1 MSQILN
7 TPLSIPGEGTVTS
20 VSGGNNITITGNPNI
35 NPVVN
40 VSGTTQH
47 SLLIGNATT
56 SITSLGVAT
65 NGQIP
70 IGSSGANPVLATI
83 TAGANITVT
92 NSAGSITIASSAP
105 GTGTVTSLTSATGIT
120 LSPTTITTT
129 GTIGLTIPVVASSGG
144 TGLTSLTVHSVQVG
158 NGTGTITQVPVGST
172 NTVLL
177 GNTGADPSFGQVPN
191 AALVNASVTLNN
203 GNNISVTGSPL
214 SLGGAASFNLTGT
227 TNHTVQIGNSGGS
240 LTSLGVGSTNTVLLG
255 NTAADP
261 SFGTVPN
268 AALTNSSVT
277 LNNGN
282 NITVTGG
289 GPLSLGG
296 TASFN
301 LTGTTNNSLQIGNA
315 GGSITSL
322 GVATNGQIPIGS
334 TGATP
339 VLATITAGANVIIT
353 NSAGG
358 ITIAATGSGS
368 GLVTANADTGSATTS
383 SNAMTWAG
391 GSNINTSATG
401 STVTVNLNNSPSV
414 SGSLT
419 AVTSITS
426 TAGNFIITSASSATL
441 GKITQSGSNLLHTY
455 GTVNTFLG
463 SSAGNTSLT
472 IANSVAN
479 VGIGTSSLGA
489 LITSTSNT
497 GVGYISLSA
506 LTGGSGLN
514 TGIGY
519 GSGYQLVTGSNCAFL
534 GYLSGSNYTTNE
546 SSNICIG
553 SSTLGTIGES
563 NVCRIGAGTG
573 TGAGQL
579 SKTFISGIYDTA
591 VGATTS
597 VAIVDSTGQIG
608 SGSANYVARTSWT
621 PSLNFGGVSTGITY
635 TTQVG
640 NYSINGNMISFDL
653 HIVLSS
659 KGAQAGVAQISG
671 LPTTTGGLSVCTIL
685 PISSLSFT
693 GQLVARVTSSTIAIL
708 QFTTAGTGT
717 TISNTSFANTSE
729 FYISGTYSIN

>member
-7 TPLSIPGEGTVTS
+7 TPLSIVGEGTVTS
-20 VSGGNNITITGNPNI
+20 VSGGNNITITGNPTI
-35 NPVVN
+35 NPTVN

-56 SITSLGVAT
+56 SINSLGVAT
-65 NGQIP
+65 DGQIP
-70 IGSSGANPVLATI
+70 IGSTGADPVLATI
-83 TAGANITVT
+83 TAGSNITVT
-92 NSAGSITIASSAP
+92 NAAGSITISSSAP
-105 GTGTVTSLTSATGIT
+105 GTGTVTSLTAATGIT
-120 LSPTTITTT
+120 LTPNPITTT
-129 GTIGLTIPVVASSGG
+129 GTIGLTIPVVVSSGG
-144 TGLTSLTVHSVQVG
+144 TGLTTLTSHSVQVG
-158 NGTGTITQVPVGST
+158 NGTGTITQVPVGAT

-191 AALVNASVTLNN
+191 AALVSDSVTLNN
-203 GNNISVTGSPL
+203 GNNISVTGGGPL
-214 SLGGAASFNLTGT
+214 TLGGTASFNLTGT
-227 TNHTVQIGNSGGS
+227 TNHSVQIGNTSGS
-240 LTSLGVGSTNTVLLG
+240 LTSVAVGATNTVLLG
-255 NTAADP
+255 NTSADP

-277 LNNGN
+277 LSNGN

-339 VLATITAGANVIIT
+339 VLATITAGANITVT

-358 ITIAATGSGS
+358 ITIASTGSGS
-368 GLVTANADTGSATTS
+368 GLITANADTGSATTS
-383 SNAMTWAG
+383 GNAITWAG

-419 AVTSITS
+419 VGTNITMVDTTSSSVGILFKSGGTPFLHNY
-426 TAGNFIITSASSATL
+426 GNSISDA
-441 GKITQSGSNLLHTY
+441 
-455 GTVNTFLG
+455 NTFLG
-463 SSAGNTSLT
+463 GNAGNFTLT
-472 IANSVAN
+472 KGS
-479 VGIGTSSLGA
+479 A
-489 LITSTSNT
+489 LSNT
-497 GVGYISLSA
+497 GTGTQSLHG
-506 LTGGSGLN
+506 LT
-514 TGIGY
+514 
-519 GSGYQLVTGSNCAFL
+519 TGSNNSCYGVNSGVAITTGSQNCVVGVASLNQLTTGNYNLAL
-534 GYLSGSNYTTNE
+534 GQASATNYTGAE
-546 SSNICIG
+546 SNNVCLNSV
-553 SSTLGTIGES
+553 GTVGES
-563 NVCRIGAGTG
+563 NVFRVGDGTG
-573 TGAGQL
+573 TGTRQI
-579 SKTFISGIYDTA
+579 SKTFISGIYNTA

-597 VAIVDSTGQIG
+597 VAIVDSNGQIG

-621 PSLNFGGVSTGITY
+621 PALFFGGSSTGITY

-640 NYSINGNMISFDL
+640 NYAINGNIISFDL

-659 KGAQAGVAQISG
+659 KGAQTGAATITG
-671 LPTTTGGLSVCTIL
+671 LPATTGGLSVCPVL

-693 GQLVARVTSSTIAIL
+693 GQLMGRVTSSTIAIL
-708 QFTTAGTGT
+708 QFTTAGVGT
-717 TISNTSFANTSE
+717 AVTNTSFANTSE
-729 FYISGTYSIN
+729 FYISGTYAIN